1 MMLDAFTALRAAFTK
16 RFDSLEAR
24 VPDMLHGIVEAVNPV
39 AVRLLDGSLVS
50 GLDTLDPTVKVTD
63 RVRLIAYGGFL
74 TGRRLLVLGKVG
86 GAAWPKPRRMGL
98 TGLVSVPHAPDY
110 RTGGWAGI
118 ANDPGDVT
126 GGITYAD
133 GGFTVPQDGVY
144 TISTVI
150 RWLDGAFTQD
160 AELKLFT
167 GPSLNNTTQNECMLF
182 RSHQDMHCAW
192 TVYLEAGYRAEVR
205 LRQISGTTQYI
216 GGNPAYNWCQ
226 IARTG

>member
-1 MMLDAFTALRAAFTK
+1 MVLDAFTALRAAFTK

-98 TGLVSVPHAPDY
+98 TGLVSVPHASDY

-167 GPSLNNTTQNECMLF
+167 GPSLNNTTQDECMLF